1 MAGGGRASNRSASSS
16 SSSTSVSNSSRGA
29 SGANDQNQTQRNVR
43 ARTILSPLDNTPVSR
58 SIFNRCNIEVK
69 LSDLANDDKIFDLN
83 LNKIYL
89 DVELLRIITP
99 AADLKAN
106 IYQRRNKAGNSNGN
120 QIPFHRIFLC
130 RVHSSQNL
138 SENSKLLY
146 LMESKGSN
154 ETLFDHDLQRR
165 DNGTIT
171 IGSFFKIV
179 APLPIENNM
188 KGDIPLIKTQTPLVL
203 LKPPSTLPTI
213 DIDMKIQENSSM
225 AFVLNGLRLWI
236 NRTVAVK
243 TTCSGFLCDK
253 QRINDWS
260 GTRGCGC
267 YHMTQFRTNL
277 AFQHSVYFNGPNG
290 KICHS
295 DFSSHQFSK
304 LYLKKDIPGETR
316 VSALQNTDAYWN
328 IEDSISN
335 LLSYVNDNGGWTITG
350 WYKRGVITDKSLL
363 AASSGGTNSASS
375 HNNNNERIEVG
386 AGEVNFHI
394 VKLLPTDQ
402 DILESE
408 PLSEIKYDVDN
419 IN

>member
-1 MAGGGRASNRSASSS
+1 M
-16 SSSTSVSNSSRGA
+16 
-29 SGANDQNQTQRNVR
+29 
-43 ARTILSPLDNTPVSR
+43 
-58 SIFNRCNIEVK
+58 
-69 LSDLANDDKIFDLN
+69 
-83 LNKIYL
+83 
-89 DVELLRIITP
+89 
-99 AADLKAN
+99 
-106 IYQRRNKAGNSNGN
+106 
-120 QIPFHRIFLC
+120 
-130 RVHSSQNL
+130 
-138 SENSKLLY
+138 
-146 LMESKGSN
+146 
-154 ETLFDHDLQRR
+154 LFDHDLQRR
-165 DNGTIT
+165 DNGTFT

-188 KGDIPLIKTQTPLVL
+188 KGDIPLIKTQIPLVL
-203 LKPPSTLPTI
+203 LKPPSTLPTVG
-213 DIDMKIQENSSM
+213 IDMKIQENTSM
-225 AFVLNGLRLWI
+225 AFVLNGLRLRI

-277 AFQHSVYFNGPNG
+277 AFQHSIYFNGPNG

-316 VSALQNTDAYWN
+316 ISALQNTDAYWN
-328 IEDSISN
+328 IEDAISN
-335 LLSYVNDNGGWTITG
+335 LLSHVNENGGWTVTG

-363 AASSGGTNSASS
+363 AATSGGTNLASS
-375 HNNNNERIEVG
+375 HNSNNERIEVG

-402 DILESE
+402 DIIESE
-408 PLSEIKYDVDN
+408 HLSEIKYDVDS